1 MKVLLG
7 VTGGIAAYKAANL
20 VRAFV
25 KRGDEVRVVMTRGA
39 QEFITPLTLQIL
51 SENRV
56 GVDLWDATFESEIG
70 HIDLARWPD
79 VILVAPATAHVI
91 AKLANGMADDL
102 LTTLLLATTSPVVI
116 APAMNTQMYLHPR
129 VQANMKLLRD
139 ELGYSLVTP
148 GAGELACKE
157 VGPGRLPDPPILLA
171 GADRAVRPQV
181 LAGKKVLVTAGPTRE
196 HIDPARFISNPSS
209 GKMGYALAEQ
219 AFLLGAQ
226 VTLVSGPSALGAPV
240 GVELVSV
247 TTAQHMYDAV
257 MSRAAEQDYIVKA
270 AAVADWRPAAPSDK
284 KRSKSDMSGVLELTR
299 NPDIL
304 ATLGEQYGPG
314 ADNDG
319 PTIVGFAAESHD
331 VEARGIA
338 KLARK
343 KAHWLVANKIGGAG
357 SSFGSSESSASLI
370 HHDSSRGLRR
380 FGPAPKQE
388 IAGQIWRA
396 IAAG

>member
-1 MKVLLG
+1 
-7 VTGGIAAYKAANL
+7 
-20 VRAFV
+20 
-25 KRGDEVRVVMTRGA
+25 VMTRGA

-148 GAGELACKE
+148 DAGELACKE

-226 VTLVSGPSALGAPV
+226 VTLVSGPSALDAPV
-240 GVELVSV
+240 GVERVSV
-247 TTAQHMYDAV
+247 TTAQQMFDAV
-257 MSRAAEQDYIVKA
+257 TSRAAEQDYIVKA
-270 AAVADWRPAAPSDK
+270 AAVADWRPVDPSEK

-314 ADNDG
+314 SAGDG
-319 PTIVGFAAESHD
+319 PIIIGFAAESHD
-331 VEARGIA
+331 VEERGVA

-343 KAHWLVANKIGGAG
+343 KAHWLVANKIGGAT

-370 HHDSSRGLRR
+370 YHEPGREIRR
-380 FGPAPKQE
+380 FGPALKQE